1 MQIICFFAKVVVH
14 SCHTPSSGTFFPRTP
29 PSSCP
34 SPTTRRC
41 ALGRTSPM
49 RDSYCYSALQLTWVA
64 LARKMPASC
73 SPTRSFLGPPVAAL
87 GPHLAPLLA
96 PSLPARRSGLATLKG
111 QGAAL
116 LGPTS
121 PRRCPCEEGPSRFLG
136 LTPSPTL
143 FHPLIKGGPS
153 HLANEKRE

>member
-1 MQIICFFAKVVVH
+1 
-14 SCHTPSSGTFFPRTP
+14 
-29 PSSCP
+29 
-34 SPTTRRC
+34 
-41 ALGRTSPM
+41 M